1 MEDIKVMLDK
11 GAFMPYKA
19 HRYDAVFDLYAKDT
33 QLIYGNTLVDTGV
46 HMAIPSGYVGL
57 VFPRSSM
64 SKRNFITFTGVI
76 DSGYT
81 GAIKVNFKRSR
92 FSIKKIKAGDRI
104 AQIVIVPV
112 PEFKLQVG
120 EMPKTE
126 RGCGGFGSTGV

>member
-19 HRYDAVFDLYAKDT
+19 HRYDAGFDLYAKDT
-33 QLIYGNTLVDTGV
+33 QFITGVTLVDTGV

-64 SKRNFITFTGVI
+64 TRNKYLTPTGVI

-81 GAIKVNFKRSR
+81 GSIKVALRRNTL
-92 FSIKKIKAGDRI
+92 SIKKIKSGDRI

-126 RGCGGFGSTGV
+126 RGVNGFGSTGV